1 MRREMLLRLYI
12 FHFLIG
18 MGSFQYNIF
27 KYNGKKIYKLESI
40 KGIPMGGF
48 KGIDSRRVRCPK
60 GWISSYLQCFQ
71 FQTEFKNFNDAND
84 HCGKVHPRATLANI
98 YDKETNNLITGLLN
112 NYKVFIGVKVVGKE
126 PQWLNKLNLTYY
138 NNTNYSFDS
147 KRLCLI
153 IDSDGLWKGANCSFP
168 RSYLCSFDK
177 FTCPPGYYH
186 SDLSCVKPIPF
197 YGNIQNFDYILTD
210 FCPQD
215 HPNSRLGTSQ
225 RKRSLEMF
233 DSFFYWNREEKN
245 EAVTL
250 GPANYLKSL
259 DYYYDPF
266 NSIYYSNAPAN
277 QIFFLTLNDTHF
289 PGYFRFRIKY
299 LVNIMCEQPQEE
311 FHGNCGSKDW
321 IEDFESGNCYLN
333 VEEDKDWNSAEKHCI
348 SLGKTTKEE
357 VHLVSIPDPRMQ
369 FYIETLWRGDTL
381 TREFPELWIGL
392 QKNRNIP
399 LGWSD
404 GTPASYLYL
413 RKEQEYG
420 CAAMDL
426 FNQYGLW
433 YFTDCKK
440 KKYFICQKKGKYA
453 HERDKEI
460 NMSEDELSPI
470 LDVCPFGWKRFKRQ
484 CFIFRRKSA
493 TYASSEK
500 HCKALDKNA
509 HIAYVDDE
517 ESREFIGSQIDVSTF
532 IHKNSPLYYQTA
544 EHLCSVLIPPGIFQ
558 SLPCKLVKP
567 YVCSRPIGDCSHILI
582 GGICYSISK
591 ELKTCKEA
599 SASCHH
605 MLNGDIAS
613 IHKIEVN
620 EYFSTLAKN
629 LPSSKLMIGLTKTS
643 EWHDKTD
650 FDYNNNHMPSFSKC
664 KTLTYGGEL
673 D

>member
-98 YDKETNNLITGLLN
+98 YDKETNNLIT
-112 NYKVFIGVKVVGKE
+112 V
-126 PQWLNKLNLTYY
+126 
-138 NNTNYSFDS
+138 
-147 KRLCLI
+147 
-153 IDSDGLWKGANCSFP
+153 
-168 RSYLCSFDK
+168 
-177 FTCPPGYYH
+177 TCPPGYYH